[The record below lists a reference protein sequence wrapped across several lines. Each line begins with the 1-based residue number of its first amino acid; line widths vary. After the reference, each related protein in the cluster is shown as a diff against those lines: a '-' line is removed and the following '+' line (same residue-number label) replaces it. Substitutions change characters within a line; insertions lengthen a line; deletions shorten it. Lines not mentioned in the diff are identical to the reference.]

1 MPFKDT
7 KFKKQYNRIQRA
19 MIQRFKGAV
28 YRCSFL
34 YLENKIHPLATN
46 TRSQLCQDGYHP
58 SIGRRRK
65 RGVLEQEAA
74 AGKTTEAGC
83 NSSNKPIVADVAA
96 NIGGFKNESFKK
108 RNI

>member
-1 MPFKDT
+1 MKIKYIRSP
-7 KFKKQYNRIQRA
+7 QILNRNYA
-19 MIQRFKGAV
+19 KTV
-28 YRCSFL
+28 
-34 YLENKIHPLATN
+34 P
-46 TRSQLCQDGYHP
+46 HP

-65 RGVLEQEAA
+65 HGVLEQEAT

-83 NSSNKPIVADVAA
+83 NSSDKPIVADVAA

>member
-1 MPFKDT
+1 M
-7 KFKKQYNRIQRA
+7 
-19 MIQRFKGAV
+19 
-28 YRCSFL
+28 

-65 RGVLEQEAA
+65 RGVLEQEAT

-83 NSSNKPIVADVAA
+83 NSSKPIVAGVAA
-96 NIGGFKNESFKK
+96 NIGGFKNRFFLEKK
-108 RNI
+108 YINLLQQLHRRKAEGDVK